1 VFFCSYPSQGKDE
14 EEEEDCEMKATQR
27 RAEEQVGELLLP
39 VIRLVHKA
47 VDSSSP
53 QSQR

>member
-1 VFFCSYPSQGKDE
+1 
-14 EEEEDCEMKATQR
+14 MKATQR

-53 QSQR
+53 QSQRWMAAIENEKRPTFA